1 MSVGSIKE
9 HFTLSSS
16 IIKLPWLWSSFQGQS
31 AAGGRIAAF
40 KIMMATNVIR
50 RLIREER
57 IFDIPPNIETGRLGG
72 MQTLGQALA
81 DLVLGNLV
89 AREEAMMRSST
100 PAKLD
105 DLLRYSVQLA

>member
-57 IFDIPPNIETGRLGG
+57 IFDIPPILGR
-72 MQTLGQALA
+72 A
-81 DLVLGNLV
+81 DW
-89 AREEAMMRSST
+89 EECRPWT
-100 PAKLD
+100 RPWLT
-105 DLLRYSVQLA
+105 